1 MAVTAEQ
8 IERAKGTLPFGWG
21 RFGKAID
28 RLAEISE
35 PNESLLA
42 ACVALNPSYEY
53 KARFVPGTPLGALH
67 GLHELTKTMNVVL
80 ACTNERL
87 IMIGTGGGGAPR
99 DHVSVAYDGLEI
111 LSRSKKEFVLGL
123 PEGEMRIRG
132 AAKQQAPAFLDALA
146 AQARPAEANP
156 A

>member
-8 IERAKGTLPFGWG
+8 IEHAKRTLPFGWG

-35 PNESLLA
+35 PDESLLA
-42 ACVALNPSYEY
+42 ACVALNPSYQY

-99 DHVSVAYDGLEI
+99 DHVSISYDGLEI
-111 LSRSKKEFVLGL
+111 VSRSKKEFVLGL
-123 PEGEMRIRG
+123 PEGQMRIRG
-132 AAKQQAPAFLDALA
+132 AAKQQVPAFLEALEGRA
-146 AQARPAEANP
+146 SPAESDP